1 MDGTET
7 HPPAVVCD
15 AGPVIHLDEL
25 DCLDL
30 LVDFPRVLVSTTVR
44 KEICHH
50 RPAAFARQDIIW
62 ERIEH
67 PPKPTLQLE
76 AMARLLPLHRGEV
89 EALCVALA
97 NPSAILLTDDTAARL
112 AATSLQIPAHGT
124 LGVLVR
130 AIRRR
135 QRTQSEVV
143 ELLRQIP
150 QRSTLYVR
158 SSLLVKII
166 EDVAK

>member
-1 MDGTET
+1 
-7 HPPAVVCD
+7 VVCD

-30 LVDFPRVLVSTTVR
+30 LVGFPRVLIPTTVR

-50 RPAAFARQDIIW
+50 RSAAFTREDVIW
-62 ERIEH
+62 EDVEH
-67 PPKPTLQLE
+67 PPKPTPQLE

-89 EALCVALA
+89 EALCVVLA
-97 NPSAILLTDDTAARL
+97 NPGAMLLTDDTAARL

-135 QRTQSEVV
+135 QRTRSEVV

-158 SSLLVKII
+158 SSLLAKII
-166 EDVAK
+166 EDVERV

>member
-1 MDGTET
+1 MGGTDT
-7 HPPAVVCD
+7 RPPAVVCD

-30 LVDFPRVLVSTTVR
+30 LVGFPRVLIPTTVR
-44 KEICHH
+44 KEVC
-50 RPAAFARQDIIW
+50 RYRSAAFTREDVIW
-62 ERIEH
+62 EDVED
-67 PPKPTLQLE
+67 PPKPTPQLE

-89 EALCVALA
+89 EALCVVLA
-97 NPSAILLTDDTAARL
+97 NPGAMLLTDDTAARL

-135 QRTQSEVV
+135 QRTRSEVV

-158 SSLLVKII
+158 SSLLAKII